1 MDEAPPPTF
10 GTLLKRYRVAAG
22 FTQEALAE
30 RAGISAR
37 AISDLERGLY
47 KAPQRATVSRVGDAL
62 GLAPEERGALELVA
76 RPAPREPRP
85 GAPPARGTV
94 LHNLPAQPTPFVGR
108 EREARAVRRLLRRPE
123 VRLLTLTGT
132 GGVGKTRLALQVA
145 TDLVGAFADGARLV
159 SLAPITE
166 PGLVP
171 AAVCQAL
178 DLQPAGQRPPLEA
191 VTDHLRDKH
200 LLLLLDNFEQV
211 LDAAPAVA
219 QLLAACPRL
228 EVLVT
233 SRAALHLSSEQRW
246 PVPPLALP
254 DLRQLPDPRT
264 LSQVDAVALFVRRAT
279 AVRPAFRLTPDMA
292 PAVAAICARL
302 DGLPLAIELAAARST
317 VLPPPALLARL
328 GNRLATLTGG
338 PRDLPARQRTLRATL
353 DWSHE
358 LLDAAERALFRRLA
372 VFAGGC
378 SLEAAEAVCGDDAPV
393 AGAGS
398 EGAAAEAAA
407 AAAAASPL
415 RSDGAATLSAA
426 DGGFLDGLASLVDKH
441 LVLQE
446 ELPGGAPR
454 FRLLE
459 TVREYALERLADS
472 GEAAALRRRH
482 AAYFVALAERAEPE
496 LEGARQ
502 PEWLARLDREHDNLR
517 AVLRWARAGG
527 DVEAGLRLAGS
538 LAWYWWEHGHV
549 REGRDRLARLLA
561 LPAAAAPTR
570 GRAAALYGAGLL
582 AFHLAEYAAARDAC
596 EESLAIWRSLGDG
609 RGQRAAL
616 HILGDVPYITD
627 DYDAA
632 RARFEEGL
640 ALARSTGDR
649 WGEALFL
656 DHLGNAA
663 ITLRTE
669 FARGRA
675 LCEQGLAIRRD
686 LNDKWGTAMSLAN
699 VGDAY
704 LGLGETATA
713 RRMFEEGLR
722 LFRELDNTWG
732 MAIHQ
737 CLLAAVALEEGDAEE
752 AQSRL
757 LESLAHFRALD
768 YTWGYGW
775 VLAVSAGLAALR
787 AQPER
792 SLCLAG
798 AATATLESIGSS
810 LMAFGHVLLDHWLA
824 PARRTLGD
832 GMAAAA
838 WARGAA
844 TPLEQA
850 LDLAVDGHRAPAAR
864 ARRGRFGRA

>member
-1 MDEAPPPTF
+1 M
-10 GTLLKRYRVAAG
+10 
-22 FTQEALAE
+22 
-30 RAGISAR
+30 
-37 AISDLERGLY
+37 
-47 KAPQRATVSRVGDAL
+47 
-62 GLAPEERGALELVA
+62 
-76 RPAPREPRP
+76 
-85 GAPPARGTV
+85 
-94 LHNLPAQPTPFVGR
+94 
-108 EREARAVRRLLRRPE
+108 RRLLLRPD

-145 TDLVGAFADGARLV
+145 ADLVEAFADGARLV

-178 DLQPAGQRPPLEA
+178 DLQPAGQRPPLDSL
-191 VTDHLRDKH
+191 TDYLRDKH

-219 QLLAACPRL
+219 LVLAACPCL
-228 EVLVT
+228 KVLVT

-254 DLRQLPDPRT
+254 DLRRLPDLHT
-264 LSQVDAVALFVRRAT
+264 VSQIDAVALFVRRAR
-279 AVRPAFRLTPDMA
+279 AVRPSFRITPDTV

-353 DWSHE
+353 DWSHD
-358 LLDAAERALFRRLA
+358 LLDAAERALLRRLA
-372 VFAGGC
+372 VFVGGC
-378 SLEAAEAVCGDDAPV
+378 SLEAAEAVCALGRLAADAGSGGRP
-393 AGAGS
+393 APGPASGSSPPRPAAADPLGAGD
-398 EGAAAEAAA
+398 
-407 AAAAASPL
+407 
-415 RSDGAATLSAA
+415 RDV
-426 DGGFLDGLASLVDKH
+426 LDRLASLVDKH

-472 GEAAALRRRH
+472 GEVDALRGRH
-482 AAYFVALAERAEPE
+482 AAYFVALAEQAEPE
-496 LEGARQ
+496 LEGASQ
-502 PEWLARLDREHDNLR
+502 PEWLACLDREHDNLR
-517 AVLRWARAGG
+517 AVLQWALAGG
-527 DVEAGLRLAGS
+527 DVRAGLRLAGS

-549 REGRDRLARLLA
+549 REGRERLARLLA
-561 LPAAAAPTR
+561 LPAAAAPTP

-596 EESLAIWRSLGDG
+596 EESLAIWRDLGEG

-640 ALARSTGDR
+640 TLAQAAGDR

-663 ITLRTE
+663 TTLRTE
-669 FARGRA
+669 FILGRA
-675 LCEQGLAIRRD
+675 LCEQGLAIRRG
-686 LNDKWGTAMSLAN
+686 LRDKWGTAMSLAN
-699 VGDAY
+699 VGDAH

-722 LFRELDNTWG
+722 LFSELGNTWG
-732 MAIHQ
+732 MAIHLF
-737 CLLAAVALEEGDAEE
+737 LLAAVALEEGDA
-752 AQSRL
+752 AQARDPVAREPGALPRPGLHVGVRLGAGRVRRNSPRCARSR
-757 LESLAHFRALD
+757 
-768 YTWGYGW
+768 
-775 VLAVSAGLAALR
+775 SAASVLR
-787 AQPER
+787 ARP
-792 SLCLAG
+792 
-798 AATATLESIGSS
+798 
-810 LMAFGHVLLDHWLA
+810 
-824 PARRTLGD
+824 PRRWSPSG
-832 GMAAAA
+832 
-838 WARGAA
+838 
-844 TPLEQA
+844 
-850 LDLAVDGHRAPAAR
+850 
-864 ARRGRFGRA
+864 RR